1 MKNEIFFF
9 GEWQVD
15 PNSNSV
21 NLGKKT
27 KQLEPKAM
35 DVLVLLCQRSGEV
48 LSSDDI
54 VNHCW
59 PNTDIG
65 DNPLHKI
72 INQLRRALE
81 DKATTPRYI
90 ETIRKR
96 GYRTLADVN
105 FPIGHETVANHQQ
118 WSAGSPFPGLQAYS
132 EEFYEV
138 FFGRSKQI
146 SVLLERISQQVKF
159 GRGFCLLLGP
169 SGSGKSS
176 LINAGIIP
184 NLTVGSGYNGVH
196 VVAYSSLDF
205 ADVAKSQLFIELA
218 GAMLDWEVNDQPV
231 FDGDSADSLSHRLI
245 TEPQAIVNQC
255 KQAIKANRQ
264 LHTHFALFI
273 DRLEVLL
280 SSPLFTHEQR
290 SAFVGILEQLANS
303 GCIIVL
309 SACRNEF
316 YPLLVGYPSL
326 MTGKGRGAHFD
337 LSPPTRSELL
347 QMIRLP
353 AIAANLTWTSD
364 PDTATPL
371 DEILCAE
378 AASNPDALPML
389 QYMLQA
395 LYLKRSKDNQL
406 LFSVYQEL
414 GGIEGAIGKNAE
426 DAIAEL
432 TPQQKAS
439 LPHVFSLLVTLRED
453 ESSITSRTARWA
465 QLHTK
470 EERTLTQAMINSR
483 LFVSNLQNGEPCFSI
498 AHEALLRRWPRAT
511 SWIAEHNQ
519 SLRIKSR
526 LHHLST
532 RWLQE
537 NKNHA
542 YLLADGKP
550 LREAKSLKNNP
561 LFELEPEEIEL
572 ITASSK
578 HEKIKRWQKTFTI
591 SLLFLLTITSILASV
606 KSFEAER
613 MAQQKRQAAED
624 LLGFMV
630 GDFADKMRGIGRM
643 DLLDGI
649 NKKALEYFSDA
660 SNPND
665 TNLSFEARFQH
676 GQTLEAMG
684 EVAYSRGKTIE
695 AKEALLASR
704 EKLTALLIE
713 QPEHFELLK
722 TLGAN
727 AFWLGQLDYDQS
739 DWQAAKT
746 WFEQY
751 LAYSQTMYDLA
762 PDDNDAIMELSYANN
777 SLGSISINQQNFDIA
792 VDYFQQSLA
801 LKENALIR
809 EPKSSQL
816 IADIA
821 DTRSWLANAVIAQ
834 GDVNKAIKLHEKLQL
849 ELLSSSA
856 ELTPYAL
863 DRLFSSY
870 QFLSSLLRFQNKKEE
885 AFYVAQKGLMTIN
898 KALTQD
904 PDNEQWQIN
913 QFYSLFR
920 LLELVDPTNSESIKY
935 NVDIVSKMLQ
945 SNKRLNNSPKSMYVN
960 ARYNLSS
967 ARYFYQLKQFK
978 KSNDLA
984 NIATEQFT
992 EISAN
997 FNQEVKY
1004 KALLS
1009 SSQLLAY
1016 QALRK
1021 IKQPPFDTRPC
1032 EQSKTRLALIVT
1044 KNFNPQITI
1053 PYLKSMQ
1060 CLGFSIPSD
1069 STIIRNMNEAGININ
1084 LIN

>member
-1 MKNEIFFF
+1 MQKDVFFF

-21 NLGKKT
+21 NLGKKN

-35 DVLVLLCQRSGEV
+35 DVLILLCQRSGEV

-54 VNHCW
+54 VDHCW
-59 PNTDIG
+59 PDSDIG

-81 DKATTPRYI
+81 DKATAPRYI

-105 FPIGHETVANHQQ
+105 FPIGHETVADHQQ
-118 WSAGSPFPGLQAYS
+118 WHSGSPFPGLQAYS
-132 EEFYEV
+132 ENFYEV

-196 VVAYSSLDF
+196 VAAYGSLDF

-218 GAMLDWEVNDQPV
+218 GVMLDWEVNDLPV

-245 TEPQAIVNQC
+245 TEPQVIVSQC
-255 KQAIKANRQ
+255 KQAIKANRKQ
-264 LHTHFALFI
+264 HTHFALFI

-280 SSPLFTHEQR
+280 SSPLFSHEQR
-290 SAFVGILEQLANS
+290 KAFIGILEQLANS

-326 MTGKGRGAHFD
+326 MTGKGQGAHFD

-353 AIAANLTWTSD
+353 AVAANLTWTSD

-432 TPQQKAS
+432 TTQQKAS
-439 LPHVFSLLVTLRED
+439 LPHVLSLLVTLRED

-465 QLHTK
+465 HLHTK

-537 NKNHA
+537 NKNQA

-578 HEKIKRWQKTFTI
+578 HEKVKRWQKTFTI

-613 MAQQKRQAAED
+613 MAQQKRQAAEN

-649 NKKALEYFSDA
+649 NNKALEYFSDA
-660 SNPND
+660 STPND
-665 TNLSFEARFQH
+665 TSLSFESRFQH

-684 EVAYSRGKTIE
+684 EVAYSRGKTTE
-695 AKEALLASR
+695 AKEALLAAR

-739 DWQAAKT
+739 DWQAAKA

-751 LAYSQTMYDLA
+751 LAYSQIMYDLA
-762 PDDNDAIMELSYANN
+762 PESNEAIMELSYAHN
-777 SLGSISINQQNFDIA
+777 SLGSISSKQQYFDIA
-792 VDYFQQSLA
+792 KSSFEQSLA
-801 LKENALIR
+801 LKQKALLITPKNA
-809 EPKSSQL
+809 QL
-816 IADIA
+816 MADIA
-821 DTRSWLANAVIAQ
+821 DTRSWLATAVIAQ
-834 GDVNKAIKLHEKLQL
+834 GDVKTGIKIHEQLQH
-849 ELLSSSA
+849 ELLSQSNS
-856 ELTPYAL
+856 LTPYSL
-863 DRLFSSY
+863 DRLFASY
-870 QFLSSLLRFQNKKEE
+870 QIHSNLLRYQNQKQQAYEL
-885 AFYVAQKGLMTIN
+885 AQLGLDAIT
-898 KALTQD
+898 KALIQD
-904 PDNEQWQIN
+904 PDNEKWQIDRFN
-913 QFYSLFR
+913 IMFR
-920 LLELVDPTNSESIKY
+920 LLELSEQKNDKNVHSVELLAESLSTNQQLKKSLQIKY
-935 NVDIVSKMLQ
+935 IWAN
-945 SNKRLNNSPKSMYVN
+945 Y
-960 ARYNLSS
+960 YLSS
-967 ARYFYQLKQFK
+967 ARYFYFFQEFD
-978 KSNDLA
+978 KSHQYA
-984 NIATEQFT
+984 EIATDLFND
-992 EISAN
+992 ISKRHLN
-997 FNQEVKY
+997 NVTY

-1009 SSQLLAY
+1009 SSELLTY
-1016 QALRK
+1016 LTSYK
-1021 IKQPPFDTRPC
+1021 FDEKNIDISFC
-1032 EQSKTRLALIVT
+1032 EQTKLRLDTLILNNKT
-1044 KNFNPQITI
+1044 PEITV
-1053 PYLKSMQ
+1053 PYLKALN
-1060 CLGFSIPSD
+1060 CLGHFPLD
-1069 STIIRNMNEAGININ
+1069 SQLIDIVNNAGIDYIN
-1084 LIN
+1084 VH

>member
-1 MKNEIFFF
+1 MKKEIFFF

-15 PNSNSV
+15 PNSNS
-21 NLGKKT
+21 LKFGKKT

-35 DVLVLLCQRSGEV
+35 DVLILLCERSGEV

-54 VNHCW
+54 VNDCW
-59 PNTDIG
+59 PDSDIG

-72 INQLRRALE
+72 INQLRRAFD
-81 DKATTPRYI
+81 DKATSPRYI

-96 GYRTLADVN
+96 GYRTIADVN
-105 FPIGHETVANHQQ
+105 FPIGHETLAEQQQ
-118 WSAGSPFPGLQAYS
+118 WQSGSPFPGLQAYS
-132 EEFYEV
+132 EQYSQV

-184 NLTVGSGYNGVH
+184 NLMVGSGYNGVH
-196 VVAYSSLDF
+196 VATYGSLDF
-205 ADVAKSQLFIELA
+205 ADVAKSKLFIELA
-218 GAMLDWEVNDQPV
+218 GIMLDWEINDIPV

-245 TEPQAIVNQC
+245 TEPQAIVQQC
-255 KQAIKANRQ
+255 KQAIKSNQQ

-280 SSPLFTHEQR
+280 SSPLFSQEQR
-290 SAFVGILEQLANS
+290 NAFVNILEQLANS
-303 GCIIVL
+303 GCVLVL

-316 YPLLVGYPSL
+316 YPLLVAYPSL

-337 LSPPTRSELL
+337 LSPPARSELL

-353 AIAANLTWTSD
+353 AVAANLTWSSD

-395 LYLKRSKDNQL
+395 LYLQRSQDNQL
-406 LFSVYQEL
+406 LFSVYQKL

-453 ESSITSRTARWA
+453 ETSITSRTARWA

-483 LFVSNLQNGEPCFSI
+483 LFVSNLQNGEPSFSI

-519 SLRIKSR
+519 SIRIKSR
-526 LHHLST
+526 LHHLSS
-532 RWLQE
+532 RWVQE

-550 LREAKSLKNNP
+550 LREAQLLKDNP
-561 LFELEPEEIEL
+561 LFDLEPQEIEL
-572 ITASSK
+572 INASSK
-578 HEKIKRWQKTFTI
+578 HEKVRRWQKTFTI

-606 KSFEAER
+606 RSFEAEQ
-613 MAQQKRQAAED
+613 MALQKRQAAEN

-649 NKKALEYFSDA
+649 SNKALEYFSDA
-660 SNPND
+660 SNPSD
-665 TNLSFEARFQH
+665 TSLSFESRFQH

-684 EVAYSRGKTIE
+684 EVAYSRGKNTE
-695 AKEALLASR
+695 AKNALLASR

-739 DWQAAKT
+739 DWQAAKA

-751 LAYSQTMYDLA
+751 LAYSQTMYEIA
-762 PDDNDAIMELSYANN
+762 PDNNEAIMEFSYANN
-777 SLGSISINQQNFDIA
+777 SLGSINIEEQNFIPA
-792 VDYFQQSLA
+792 VKNFEHSLTLKKLA
-801 LKENALIR
+801 LAKDPENI
-809 EPKSSQL
+809 QL
-816 IADIA
+816 VADIA
-821 DTRSWLANAVIAQ
+821 DTRSWLATAVISQ
-834 GDVNKAIKLHEKLQL
+834 GDVNKAINLHKQLQE
-849 ELLSSSA
+849 ELITSNI
-856 ELTPYAL
+856 ELTPYAF

-870 QFLSSLLRFQNKKEE
+870 HIHSNLLRFQNQKQH
-885 AFYVAQKGLMTIN
+885 AFEVTQLGLAAIN
-898 KALTQD
+898 KALIQD
-904 PDNEQWQIN
+904 PKNELWQIAKFN
-913 QFYSLFR
+913 SMFR
-920 LLELVDPTNSESIKY
+920 LLEVVNEKNIHSLNFDITTLAILLTENESLKNSAQKQLLWAKY
-935 NVDIVSKMLQ
+935 HL
-945 SNKRLNNSPKSMYVN
+945 
-960 ARYNLSS
+960 AS
-967 ARYFYQLKQFK
+967 ARYYLHNNQYS
-978 KSNDLA
+978 KSNEYALIAEDL
-984 NIATEQFT
+984 FYD
-992 EISAN
+992 ISIRHAQN
-997 FNQEVKY
+997 VTY

-1009 SSQLLAY
+1009 SSQLLIYSTSASVNPNIARTY
-1016 QALRK
+1016 LCTETKSRLQSLT
-1021 IKQPPFDTRPC
+1021 DTNR
-1032 EQSKTRLALIVT
+1032 
-1044 KNFNPQITI
+1044 NPSITI
-1053 PYLKSMQ
+1053 PYLKALR
-1060 CLGFSIPSD
+1060 CLGELPSESQLID
-1069 STIIRNMNEAGININ
+1069 TVAQAGINFKN
-1084 LIN
+1084 VH

>member
-35 DVLVLLCQRSGEV
+35 DVLVLLCRRSGEV
-48 LSSDDI
+48 LSADDI

-59 PNTDIG
+59 PDTDIG

-72 INQLRRALE
+72 INQLRRAFE
-81 DKATTPRYI
+81 DKATSPRYI

-105 FPIGHETVANHQQ
+105 FPIGHETAAAHQQ
-118 WSAGSPFPGLQAYS
+118 WNAGSPFPGLQAYS
-132 EEFYEV
+132 EDFYEV

-245 TEPQAIVNQC
+245 TEPQVIVHQC

-290 SAFVGILEQLANS
+290 SAFVSILEQLANS

-326 MTGKGRGAHFD
+326 MTGKGQGAHFD

-432 TPQQKAS
+432 SPQQKAS

-591 SLLFLLTITSILASV
+591 SLLFFLTITSILASV

-649 NKKALEYFSDA
+649 NNKALEYFSDA
-660 SNPND
+660 SNPSD

-739 DWQAAKT
+739 DWQAAKS

-751 LAYSQTMYDLA
+751 LAYSQTMYRLA
-762 PDDNDAIMELSYANN
+762 PDDHEALMELSYAYN
-777 SLGSISINQQNFDIA
+777 SLGSISSKQQKFDMA
-792 VDYFQQSLA
+792 KSSFEQSLA
-801 LKENALIR
+801 LKQKALSAKPNNA
-809 EPKSSQL
+809 QL
-816 IADIA
+816 MADIA

-834 GDVNKAIKLHEKLQL
+834 GDVNNAIRLHEKLQL
-849 ELLSSSA
+849 ELLSSST

-870 QFLSSLLRFQNKKEE
+870 QIHSNLLRYQNQRQQ
-885 AFYVAQKGLMTIN
+885 AFEITQLGLAAIN

-904 PDNEQWQIN
+904 PLNEQWQID
-913 QFYSLFR
+913 QFNSMFR
-920 LLELVDPTNSESIKY
+920 LLEVVDEQSKKILNYDIDSLALSLIDNKSLKNSSKKQFLWAKY
-935 NVDIVSKMLQ
+935 
-945 SNKRLNNSPKSMYVN
+945 Y
-960 ARYNLSS
+960 LSS
-967 ARYFYQLKQFK
+967 ARYFFNHNQYS
-978 KSNDLA
+978 KSNEYAVIAEDLFYDIA
-984 NIATEQFT
+984 NRHTQNVT
-992 EISAN
+992 
-997 FNQEVKY
+997 Y

-1009 SSQLLAY
+1009 SSQLLIYSNSASVNP
-1016 QALRK
+1016 K
-1021 IKQPPFDTRPC
+1021 IA
-1032 EQSKTRLALIVT
+1032 KTSLCTETKYRLEVVT
-1044 KNFNPQITI
+1044 ETNRSPIFTI
-1053 PYLKSMQ
+1053 PYLKALQ
-1060 CLGFSIPSD
+1060 CLGELPTESQLIN
-1069 STIIRNMNEAGININ
+1069 TVVQAGINLTN
-1084 LIN
+1084 VH

>member
-1 MKNEIFFF
+1 MQKDVFFF
-9 GEWQVD
+9 GEWQVV
-15 PNSNSV
+15 PNSNSL
-21 NLGKKT
+21 NFGKKT

-35 DVLVLLCQRSGEV
+35 DVLIFLCEHSGDV

-59 PNTDIG
+59 PNSDIG

-81 DKATTPRYI
+81 DNATSPRYI

-96 GYRTLADVN
+96 GYRTIADVN
-105 FPIGHETVANHQQ
+105 CPIGHETVDNHQQ
-118 WSAGSPFPGLQAYS
+118 WQSGSPFPGLQAYS
-132 EEFYEV
+132 EKYSQV
-138 FFGRSKQI
+138 FFGRGKQI

-176 LINAGIIP
+176 LINAGVIP
-184 NLTVGSGYNGVH
+184 NLTVGSGYNGIH
-196 VVAYSSLDF
+196 VACYASLDF
-205 ADVAKSQLFIELA
+205 ADIAKSQLFIELA
-218 GAMLDWEVNDQPV
+218 GSMIDWEVNDLPV

-245 TEPQAIVNQC
+245 TEPQAIIKQC
-255 KQAIKANRQ
+255 KQAIKSNQQR
-264 LHTHFALFI
+264 HTHFALFI
-273 DRLEVLL
+273 DRLEILL
-280 SSPLFTHEQR
+280 SSPLFSQEQHN
-290 SAFVGILEQLANS
+290 AFVEILELLANS
-303 GCIIVL
+303 GCVLVL

-353 AIAANLTWTSD
+353 AMAANLTWSTD
-364 PDTATPL
+364 PETATPL

-395 LYLKRSKDNQL
+395 LYLQRSPDDQL
-406 LFSVYQEL
+406 LFSVYQKL

-439 LPHVFSLLVTLRED
+439 LPNVLSLLVTLRED

-649 NKKALEYFSDA
+649 NNKALEYFSDA
-660 SNPND
+660 SNPSD

-751 LAYSQTMYDLA
+751 LAYSQTMYEIA
-762 PDDNDAIMELSYANN
+762 PDNNEAIMELSYANN
-777 SLGSISINQQNFDIA
+777 SLGSISINQQKFDVA
-792 VDYFQQSLA
+792 NDFFQQSLA
-801 LKENALIR
+801 LKQNALIKQ
-809 EPKSSQL
+809 PQNTQL

-856 ELTPYAL
+856 QLTPYAL
-863 DRLFSSY
+863 DRLFASY
-870 QFLSSLLRFQNKKEE
+870 QIHSNLLRYQNQKQH
-885 AFYVAQKGLMTIN
+885 AFEVTQLGLAAIN

-904 PDNEQWQIN
+904 PQNEQWQIDRFN
-913 QFYSLFR
+913 SMFR
-920 LLELVDPTNSESIKY
+920 LLEVADDQNKQILNYDIDSLAVSMTDNESLK
-935 NVDIVSKMLQ
+935 NASR
-945 SNKRLNNSPKSMYVN
+945 NKFVWANY
-960 ARYNLSS
+960 YLSS
-967 ARYFYQLKQFK
+967 ARYFFNHNQYN
-978 KSNDLA
+978 KSKEYA
-984 NIATEQFT
+984 SIAE
-992 EISAN
+992 ELLHDISN
-997 FNQEVKY
+997 KHSQNVTY
-1004 KALLS
+1004 KAMLS
-1009 SSQLLAY
+1009 SSQILVYSTSTLLNH
-1016 QALRK
+1016 K
-1021 IKQPPFDTRPC
+1021 ITEKSLCTEIKSRLQTLIDTNR
-1032 EQSKTRLALIVT
+1032 
-1044 KNFNPQITI
+1044 NPLITI
-1053 PYLKSMQ
+1053 PYLKALQ
-1060 CLGFSIPSD
+1060 CLGELPSEPQLFN
-1069 STIIRNMNEAGININ
+1069 TVTEAGINLKN
-1084 LIN
+1084 VH

>member
-1 MKNEIFFF
+1 MKKEIFFF

-15 PNSNSV
+15 PNSNS
-21 NLGKKT
+21 LKFGKKT

-35 DVLVLLCQRSGEV
+35 DVLILLCERSGEV

-54 VNHCW
+54 VNDCW
-59 PNTDIG
+59 PDSDIG

-72 INQLRRALE
+72 INQLRRAFD
-81 DKATTPRYI
+81 DKATSPRYI

-96 GYRTLADVN
+96 GYRTIAEVN
-105 FPIGHETVANHQQ
+105 FPIGHETLAEQQQ
-118 WSAGSPFPGLQAYS
+118 WQSGSPFPGLQAYS
-132 EEFYEV
+132 EQYSQV

-184 NLTVGSGYNGVH
+184 NLMVGSGYNGVH
-196 VVAYSSLDF
+196 VATYGSLDF
-205 ADVAKSQLFIELA
+205 ADVAKSKLFIELA
-218 GAMLDWEVNDQPV
+218 GIMLDWEINDIPV

-245 TEPQAIVNQC
+245 TEPQAIVQQC
-255 KQAIKANRQ
+255 KQAIKSNQQ

-280 SSPLFTHEQR
+280 SSPLFSQEQR
-290 SAFVGILEQLANS
+290 NAFVNILEQLANS
-303 GCIIVL
+303 GCVLVL

-353 AIAANLTWTSD
+353 AVAANLTWSSD

-395 LYLKRSKDNQL
+395 LYLQRSQDNQL
-406 LFSVYQEL
+406 LFSVYQKL

-453 ESSITSRTARWA
+453 ETSITSRTARWA

-483 LFVSNLQNGEPCFSI
+483 LFVSNLQNGEPSFSI

-511 SWIAEHNQ
+511 SWISEHNQ
-519 SLRIKSR
+519 SIRIKSR
-526 LHHLST
+526 LHHLSS
-532 RWLQE
+532 RWVQE

-550 LREAKSLKNNP
+550 LREAQLLKDNP
-561 LFELEPEEIEL
+561 LFDLEPQEIEL
-572 ITASSK
+572 INASSK
-578 HEKIKRWQKTFTI
+578 HEKVRRWQKTFTI

-606 KSFEAER
+606 RSFEAEQ
-613 MAQQKRQAAED
+613 MALQKRQAAEN

-649 NKKALEYFSDA
+649 SNKALEYFSDA

-665 TNLSFEARFQH
+665 TNLSFESRFQH

-684 EVAYSRGKTIE
+684 EVAYSRGKNTE
-695 AKEALLASR
+695 AQNALLASR

-739 DWQAAKT
+739 DWQAAKA

-751 LAYSQTMYDLA
+751 LVYSQTMYEIA
-762 PDDNDAIMELSYANN
+762 PDNNEAIMEFSYANN
-777 SLGSISINQQNFDIA
+777 SLGSIHIEEQNFISALD
-792 VDYFQQSLA
+792 FFNRSLA
-801 LKENALIR
+801 LKKLALAKDPENI
-809 EPKSSQL
+809 QL
-816 IADIA
+816 VADIA
-821 DTRSWLANAVIAQ
+821 DTQSWQANAVISQ
-834 GDVNKAIKLHEKLQL
+834 GDLHTAIEIHKRLQS
-849 ELLSSSA
+849 ELLNSNL

-863 DRLFSSY
+863 DRLFASY
-870 QFLSSLLRFQNKKEE
+870 KIHSELLRLQNHKQQ
-885 AFYVAQKGLMTIN
+885 AFDVIQLSLNAIN
-898 KALTQD
+898 KAISQD
-904 PDNEQWQIN
+904 PNNEHWQIYRFN
-913 QFYSLFR
+913 SLFR
-920 LLELVDPTNSESIKY
+920 LLELVDKETHHKIKHD
-935 NVDIVSKMLQ
+935 VEELAEMLS
-945 SNKRLNNSPKSMYVN
+945 SNNQLKLSNNN
-960 ARYNLSS
+960 RYIWAIYHLSS
-967 ARYFYQLKQFK
+967 ARHFYLLQRFEDSYQYA
-978 KSNDLA
+978 S
-984 NIATEQFT
+984 IATDLFH
-992 EISAN
+992 EISITY
-997 FNQEVKY
+997 QKDVSY

-1009 SSQLLAY
+1009 SSQLLVHTTAGI
-1016 QALRK
+1016 
-1021 IKQPPFDTRPC
+1021 IKHDKLDPSPC
-1032 EQSKTRLALIVT
+1032 EQSINRLAPLIENN
-1044 KNFNPQITI
+1044 KSPEILI
-1053 PYLKSMQ
+1053 PYLKALH
-1060 CLGFSIPSD
+1060 CLRLDPKDENLTSIVK
-1069 STIIRNMNEAGININ
+1069 NAGINFMNIH
-1084 LIN
+1084 

>member
-1 MKNEIFFF
+1 MKKEIFFF

-35 DVLVLLCQRSGEV
+35 DVLILLCERSGEV

-59 PNTDIG
+59 PDSDIG

-72 INQLRRALE
+72 INQLRRALD
-81 DKATTPRYI
+81 DKATSPCYI

-96 GYRTLADVN
+96 GYRTIADVN
-105 FPIGHETVANHQQ
+105 FPIGHETVADNQL
-118 WSAGSPFPGLQAYS
+118 WKSGSPFPGLQAYS
-132 EEFYEV
+132 EHFYEV

-184 NLTVGSGYNGVH
+184 NLTVGAGYNGVH
-196 VVAYSSLDF
+196 LASYGSLDF
-205 ADVAKSQLFIELA
+205 ADVSKSQLFIELA
-218 GAMLDWEVNDQPV
+218 GVMLDWEINDLPV

-245 TEPQAIVNQC
+245 TEPQAIVSQC
-255 KQAIKANRQ
+255 KQAIKSNHKR
-264 LHTHFALFI
+264 HTHFALFI

-280 SSPLFTHEQR
+280 SSPIFSQEQR
-290 SAFVGILEQLANS
+290 IAFISILEQLANS
-303 GCIIVL
+303 GCILVL

-316 YPLLVGYPSL
+316 YPLLVAYPSL

-353 AIAANLTWTSD
+353 AVAANLTWTSD

-395 LYLKRSKDNQL
+395 LYLKRSKDDQL

-432 TPQQKAS
+432 TVQQKAS
-439 LPHVFSLLVTLRED
+439 LPHVLSLLVTLRED

-470 EERTLTQAMINSR
+470 EERALTQAMINSR
-483 LFVSNLQNGEPCFSI
+483 LFVSSLQNGEPCFSI

-519 SLRIKSR
+519 SIRIKSR
-526 LHHLST
+526 LQHLSS

-537 NKNHA
+537 NKHHA

-550 LREAKSLKNNP
+550 LKEAQALKANP
-561 LFELEPEEIEL
+561 LFDLEPQEIEL
-572 ITASSK
+572 INASSK
-578 HEKIKRWQKTFTI
+578 HERIKRWQKTFTV
-591 SLLFLLTITSILASV
+591 SLLFLLTITSILASI
-606 KSFEAER
+606 KSFEAEK
-613 MAQQKRQAAED
+613 MALQKRQAAEN

-649 NKKALEYFSDA
+649 NKKALEYYSEA
-660 SNPND
+660 STLKD
-665 TNLSFEARFQH
+665 TSLSFESRFQQ

-684 EVAYSRGKTIE
+684 EVAYSRGKITE
-695 AKEALLASR
+695 AKEALLAAK
-704 EKLTALLIE
+704 EKLSALLIE

-739 DWQAAKT
+739 DWTASKV

-751 LAYSQTMYDLA
+751 LNYSKKMYDLA
-762 PDDNDAIMELSYANN
+762 PENTEALMELSYAYN
-777 SLGSISINQQNFDIA
+777 SLGSISIKQQRFHEATNDFTE
-792 VDYFQQSLA
+792 SLK
-801 LKENALIR
+801 LKGIALIND
-809 EPKSSQL
+809 SANSQL

-821 DTRSWLANAVIAQ
+821 DTRSWLATAAVSQ
-834 GDVNKAIKLHEKLQL
+834 GDINTGIKLHEQLQQDL
-849 ELLSSSA
+849 VNSNINLS
-856 ELTPYAL
+856 PYSL
-863 DRLFSSY
+863 SRLFGSY
-870 QFLSSLLRFQNKKEE
+870 HIHSNLLRYQRK
-885 AFYVAQKGLMTIN
+885 YN
-898 KALTQD
+898 KAFEVAMSGLNTIDKTLIQD
-904 PDNEQWQIN
+904 PKNEQWQKDR
-913 QFYSLFR
+913 FDALLR
-920 LLELVDPTNSESIKY
+920 LLEVVNKTNLHRMEYDVEALANLLSENKQLINS
-935 NVDIVSKMLQ
+935 SKNQLIWA
-945 SNKRLNNSPKSMYVN
+945 NYHL
-960 ARYNLSS
+960 AS
-967 ARYFYQLKQFK
+967 ARYFFNHNQYQQ
-978 KSNDLA
+978 SAEYAAIAVDLFSDISSRHPD
-984 NIATEQFT
+984 NI
-992 EISAN
+992 S
-997 FNQEVKY
+997 Y

-1009 SSQLLAY
+1009 SSQLLIH
-1016 QALRK
+1016 QTHNLVE
-1021 IKQPPFDTRPC
+1021 PELNDTSTC
-1032 EQSKTRLALIVT
+1032 NEVKTRLALLFQ
-1044 KNFNPQITI
+1044 KNKHPLITS
-1053 PYLKSMQ
+1053 PYFKALQ
-1060 CLGFSIPSD
+1060 CLGEPLPENQL
-1069 STIIRNMNEAGININ
+1069 STITQLVLPTHNIMIN
-1084 LIN
+1084 

>member
-15 PNSNSV
+15 PNSNS
-21 NLGKKT
+21 LKFGKKT

-35 DVLVLLCQRSGEV
+35 DVLILLCERNGEV

-54 VNHCW
+54 VNDCW
-59 PNTDIG
+59 PDSDIG

-72 INQLRRALE
+72 INQLRRAFD
-81 DKATTPRYI
+81 DKATSPRYI

-96 GYRTLADVN
+96 GYRTIADVN
-105 FPIGHETVANHQQ
+105 FPIGHETVAEQQQ
-118 WSAGSPFPGLQAYS
+118 WQSGSPFPGLQAYS
-132 EEFYEV
+132 EQYSQV

-184 NLTVGSGYNGVH
+184 NLMVGSGYNGVH
-196 VVAYSSLDF
+196 VATYGSLDF
-205 ADVAKSQLFIELA
+205 ADVAKSKLFIELA
-218 GAMLDWEVNDQPV
+218 GIMLDWEINDIPV

-245 TEPQAIVNQC
+245 TEPQAIVQQC
-255 KQAIKANRQ
+255 KQVIKSNQQ

-280 SSPLFTHEQR
+280 SSPLFSQEQR
-290 SAFVGILEQLANS
+290 NAFVNILEQLANS
-303 GCIIVL
+303 GCVLVL

-316 YPLLVGYPSL
+316 YPLLVAYPSL

-353 AIAANLTWTSD
+353 AVAANLTWSSD

-395 LYLKRSKDNQL
+395 LYLQRSQDNQL
-406 LFSVYQEL
+406 LFSVYQKL

-453 ESSITSRTARWA
+453 ETSITSRTARWA

-483 LFVSNLQNGEPCFSI
+483 LFVSNLQNGEPSFSI

-511 SWIAEHNQ
+511 SWIAEHNH
-519 SLRIKSR
+519 SIRIKSR
-526 LHHLST
+526 LHHLSS
-532 RWLQE
+532 RWVQE
-537 NKNHA
+537 NKNQA

-550 LREAKSLKNNP
+550 LREAQLLKDNP
-561 LFELEPEEIEL
+561 LFDLEPQELEL
-572 ITASSK
+572 INASSK
-578 HEKIKRWQKTFTI
+578 HEKVRRWQKTFTI
-591 SLLFLLTITSILASV
+591 SLLFLLTITSIFASV
-606 KSFEAER
+606 RSFEAEQ
-613 MAQQKRQAAED
+613 MALQKRQAAEN

-649 NKKALEYFSDA
+649 SNKALEYFSDA

-665 TNLSFEARFQH
+665 TSLSFESRFQH

-684 EVAYSRGKTIE
+684 EVAYSRGKNTE
-695 AKEALLASR
+695 AKEALLVSR
-704 EKLTALLIE
+704 ENLTALLIE

-727 AFWLGQLDYDQS
+727 AFWLGQLEYDQS
-739 DWQAAKT
+739 DWQAAKA

-751 LAYSQTMYDLA
+751 LAYSQTMYDLL
-762 PDDNDAIMELSYANN
+762 PDDQEALMELSYAHN
-777 SLGSISINQQNFDIA
+777 SLGSIAIQQQNFATA
-792 VDYFQQSLA
+792 VINFEQSLT
-801 LKENALIR
+801 LKKLANEK
-809 EPKSSQL
+809 EPNNMQL

-821 DTRSWLANAVIAQ
+821 DTRSWLAKAALSQ
-834 GDVNKAIKLHEKLQL
+834 GDLNTAIYLHEQLQQ
-849 ELLSSSA
+849 ELLSQTD

-870 QFLSSLLRFQNKKEE
+870 QNHSELLLFQNKK
-885 AFYVAQKGLMTIN
+885 QKGFEITQLSLTAIN
-898 KALTQD
+898 KALVQD
-904 PDNEQWQIN
+904 PKNKQWQLDR
-913 QFYSLFR
+913 FYSLFR
-920 LLELVDPTNSESIKY
+920 LLELADNQTQHKIKY
-935 NVDIVSKMLQ
+935 KVDELEEMLDTNTQLEHSSKPQ
-945 SNKRLNNSPKSMYVN
+945 VIWANFY
-960 ARYNLSS
+960 LSA
-967 ARYFYQLKQFK
+967 ARYFYNTEQLK
-978 KSNDLA
+978 KSHDYSTVAINL
-984 NIATEQFT
+984 FT
-992 EISAN
+992 KISDIHP
-997 FNQEVKY
+997 QRVKY

-1009 SSQLLAY
+1009 SSELLAY
-1016 QALRK
+1016 STGKQLHLSQTDVSMCKRSK
-1021 IKQPPFDTRPC
+1021 IRLSPLIQHN
-1032 EQSKTRLALIVT
+1032 KTPEL
-1044 KNFNPQITI
+1044 TI
-1053 PYLKSMQ
+1053 PYAKSLL
-1060 CLGFSIPSD
+1060 CLQQLPSNSPLMSI
-1069 STIIRNMNEAGININ
+1069 INQAGID
-1084 LIN
+1084 LLTVQ

>member
-59 PNTDIG
+59 PDSDIG

-72 INQLRRALE
+72 INQLRRALD
-81 DKATTPRYI
+81 DKATSPCYI

-96 GYRTLADVN
+96 GYRTIADVN
-105 FPIGHETVANHQQ
+105 FPIGHETVADNQL
-118 WSAGSPFPGLQAYS
+118 WKSGSPFPGLQAYS
-132 EEFYEV
+132 EDFYEV

-184 NLTVGSGYNGVH
+184 NLTIGSGYNGVH

-231 FDGDSADSLSHRLI
+231 FEGDSADSLSHRLI
-245 TEPQAIVNQC
+245 TEPQVIVNQC

-280 SSPLFTHEQR
+280 SSPLFTNEQR

-326 MTGKGRGAHFD
+326 MIGKGQGAHFD

-353 AIAANLTWTSD
+353 AVAANLTWTSD
-364 PDTATPL
+364 PETATPL

-432 TPQQKAS
+432 TSQQKAS

-453 ESSITSRTARWA
+453 ESSVTSRTARWA

-519 SLRIKSR
+519 SIRIKSR
-526 LHHLST
+526 LQHQSS

-537 NKNHA
+537 NKHHA

-550 LREAKSLKNNP
+550 LKEAQALKANP
-561 LFELEPEEIEL
+561 LFDLEPQEVDL
-572 ITASSK
+572 INASSK
-578 HEKIKRWQKTFTI
+578 HERIKRWQKTFTV

-606 KSFEAER
+606 RSFEAEK
-613 MAQQKRQAAED
+613 MALEKRQAAEN

-649 NKKALEYFSDA
+649 NKKALEYYSEA
-660 SNPND
+660 SSLKD
-665 TNLSFEARFQH
+665 TSLSFESRFQQ

-684 EVAYSRGKTIE
+684 EVAYSRGKITE
-695 AKEALLASR
+695 TKEALLAAR
-704 EKLTALLIE
+704 EKLSALLIE

-739 DWQAAKT
+739 DWTASKV

-751 LAYSQTMYDLA
+751 LNYSQKMYDLA
-762 PDDNDAIMELSYANN
+762 PENTEALMELSYAYN
-777 SLGSISINQQNFDIA
+777 SLGSIYIEEQDFIS
-792 VDYFQQSLA
+792 A
-801 LKENALIR
+801 LKYFEHSLKLKKQTLAKNPNNI
-809 EPKSSQL
+809 QL

-821 DTRSWLANAVIAQ
+821 DTRSWQANAIISQ
-834 GDVNKAIKLHEKLQL
+834 GDIHSAISIHEELQS
-849 ELLSSSA
+849 ELLKSNL

-863 DRLFSSY
+863 DRLFASY
-870 QFLSSLLRFQNKKEE
+870 KIHSELLRLQNHKQQ
-885 AFYVAQKGLMTIN
+885 AFEVIQLSLNAIN
-898 KALTQD
+898 KAISQD
-904 PDNEQWQIN
+904 PNNEQWQIYRFN
-913 QFYSLFR
+913 SLFR
-920 LLELVDPTNSESIKY
+920 LLELVDEETHHKIKHDVEELAEMLSSNSQLSI
-935 NVDIVSKMLQ
+935 
-945 SNKRLNNSPKSMYVN
+945 SNNN
-960 ARYNLSS
+960 RYIWAIYHLSS
-967 ARYFYQLKQFK
+967 ARHFYLLQKFEDSYQYA
-978 KSNDLA
+978 S
-984 NIATEQFT
+984 IATDLFQ
-992 EISAN
+992 EISN
-997 FNQEVKY
+997 TYQKDVSY

-1009 SSQLLAY
+1009 SSQLLVNTTAEIIEY
-1016 QALRK
+1016 DKLD
-1021 IKQPPFDTRPC
+1021 PSPC
-1032 EQSKTRLALIVT
+1032 EQSIKRLAPLIENNKSPEIV
-1044 KNFNPQITI
+1044 I
-1053 PYLKSMQ
+1053 PYLKALH
-1060 CLGFSIPSD
+1060 CLRLAPEDKNLTSIV
-1069 STIIRNMNEAGININ
+1069 TNAGINFMN
-1084 LIN
+1084 VH